1 MGAVETRGGIVCV
14 RVLFIYLF
22 IYKKKGI
29 FRGARKDDGKKTF
42 APFTEMLF
50 CFSQFLI
57 LKPNPSLAV

>member
-1 MGAVETRGGIVCV
+1 MCACFIHS
-14 RVLFIYLF
+14 FIYLF
-22 IYKKKGI
+22 IKRKGI